1 MVDTWPRPRS
11 QLLFCIFC
19 LGIYNYVNSFT
30 TLFVYLPLWNVFTN
44 LFVYLTL
51 CYCIYHVVCVFTST
65 VATLFLFL
73 LLCLCIY
80 YFGRNS
86 LDLTVT
92 LYSGRPRLTMQWSPA
107 VGQGRLKCI
116 STDFV
121 FCIFR
126 NLCFVQVLWILNFH
140 KPAWHIF
147 LVEMQHLRC
156 RWFRLKSEEMVGGFY
171 KLVGGRRLLLGDR
184 LLLLGGR
191 WLLLGDRCL
200 LLGGLWFA
208 RITAPAYH
216 RQRCVVTAIPSWWL
230 S

>member
-1 MVDTWPRPRS
+1 MCR
-11 QLLFCIFC
+11 
-19 LGIYNYVNSFT
+19 G
-30 TLFVYLPLWNVFTN
+30 VYLHLLCGAQAELHLRILKKSFAPCCADLLYSFYHFWIPAHAVIAMLYFDNIFSQSQHYGWQVTKTKISVALLYF
-44 LFVYLTL
+44 FV
-51 CYCIYHVVCVFTST
+51 CIYHFVCVSTTLKCIYQVVCVFTST
-65 VATLFLFL
+65 VKTLFLFL

-80 YFGRNS
+80 YFGWNS

-92 LYSGRPRLTMQWSPA
+92 LYSGRPRLTMQWCPA
-107 VGQGRLKCI
+107 AGQGRLKCI

-184 LLLLGGR
+184 LLL
-191 WLLLGDRCL
+191 
-200 LLGGLWFA
+200 
-208 RITAPAYH
+208 Y
-216 RQRCVVTAIPSWWL
+216 
-230 S
+230 

>member
-1 MVDTWPRPRS
+1 MCRGVYLHPLCGAQAELHLRILKNSFAPCCADLLYSFYHFWIPAHAVFAMLYFDNIFS
-11 QLLFCIFC
+11 QSQHYGWHVTKTRISVAPLYFIFLC
-19 LGIYNYVNSFT
+19 VFT

-92 LYSGRPRLTMQWSPA
+92 LYSGRPRLTMQWCPA
-107 VGQGRLKCI
+107 AGQGRLKCI

-126 NLCFVQVLWILNFH
+126 NLCFVQVL
-140 KPAWHIF
+140 
-147 LVEMQHLRC
+147 
-156 RWFRLKSEEMVGGFY
+156 
-171 KLVGGRRLLLGDR
+171 
-184 LLLLGGR
+184 
-191 WLLLGDRCL
+191 
-200 LLGGLWFA
+200 
-208 RITAPAYH
+208 
-216 RQRCVVTAIPSWWL
+216 
-230 S
+230 